1 MSESQRV
8 LVPVTVSIDFGDDRV
23 SIDPLEGNI
32 VKNYTGFGSSLS
44 NITINNRNFSGAYQH
59 SAMLELDI
67 PRNLGAAAMSLPDI
81 RSHVSTAKNVELI
94 VYTIIGAGGTG
105 GYVIRDLLRFLQALK
120 LKGDTRHFAVNI
132 VDGDIVEEKNLIR
145 QNFIACDLQ
154 KYKAEVLAK
163 RYGAAFG
170 VPVYYYNRFLETPEM
185 LSNYCT
191 DAAEAMNVRN
201 HRDTVQHIIIGCV
214 DNHQARRLIQ
224 RHTQNRD
231 GIYWIDSGNERT
243 SGQVVCSYSRFMRN
257 IGGVNPAY
265 FEEGGYPSGRANPMP
280 TIVDIFPDIL
290 DSTKDLEG
298 SDNTSCA
305 DRAAIEDQNIF
316 INMTAAINVLNY
328 LRQITNAEAITS
340 NAVYFD
346 IRGLSTVEL
355 LTPGYLLKIAGG

>member
-8 LVPVTVSIDFGDDRV
+8 LVPIAVNIDLGNDLVT
-23 SIDPLEGNI
+23 IDPLEGNI
-32 VKNYTGFGSSLS
+32 VKSYSGFGSILS
-44 NITINNRNFSGAYQH
+44 NITINNRNVTGACQH
-59 SAMLELDI
+59 NAMLELDI
-67 PRNLGAAAMSLPDI
+67 PRNAAATMSLPDI
-81 RSHVSTAKNVELI
+81 RSHVPSTRNVELI

-120 LKGDTRHFAVNI
+120 LKGDHRHFAVNI

-145 QNFIACDLQ
+145 QNFISCDLQ
-154 KYKAEVLAK
+154 KHKAEVLAK

-170 VPVYYYNRFLETPEM
+170 VPVYYYNEFIQNADM
-185 LSNYCT
+185 LSKYCT
-191 DAAEAMNVRN
+191 DAAETMMVRN
-201 HRDTVQHIIIGCV
+201 HRDTVQHVIVGCV
-214 DNHQARRLIQ
+214 DNHQARRMIH

-231 GIYWIDSGNERT
+231 GVYWIDSGNERT
-243 SGQVVCSYSRFMRN
+243 SGQVVCSYGRFMRN
-257 IGGVNPAY
+257 LQGVDVNY
-265 FEEGGYPSGRANPMP
+265 FLEGGYPSGRANPTP

-298 SDNTSCA
+298 SDDTSCA
-305 DRAAIEDQNIF
+305 DRAMIEDQNIF

-346 IRGLSTVEL
+346 IKGLSTVEL
-355 LTPGYLLKIAGG
+355 LTPEYLLKIARG